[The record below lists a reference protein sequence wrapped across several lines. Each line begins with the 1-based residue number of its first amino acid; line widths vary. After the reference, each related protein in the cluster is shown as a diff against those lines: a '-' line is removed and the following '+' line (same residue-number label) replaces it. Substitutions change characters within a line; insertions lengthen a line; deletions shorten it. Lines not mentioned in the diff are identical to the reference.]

1 MVKRSTNCGGQ
12 AISED
17 NAEATHEQNRTKIPI
32 ALIEEK
38 PVAKPSGSTARRMIK
53 SMSNKSIRNLVS
65 GAKKTSIAE
74 DSSSTAK
81 KSINGK
87 ARKYRP
93 RSHTLET
100 LERQGRDDGLQFR
113 PRADHV
119 LSSDGR
125 NDQ

>member
-17 NAEATHEQNRTKIPI
+17 NAEATHEQSCTKIPI
-32 ALIEEK
+32 ALSEEK
-38 PVAKPSGSTARRMIK
+38 PVAKPTGSTARQMIK
-53 SMSNKSIRNLVS
+53 SMSNKSLRNLVS
-65 GAKKTSIAE
+65 GSKKTTVADE
-74 DSSSTAK
+74 SSSAK
-81 KSINGK
+81 KSISGK
-87 ARKYRP
+87 AGKYRP

-100 LERQGRDDGLQFR
+100 LERQRRDDGLQFR

-125 NDQ
+125 NEQ